1 MDLSTGSLRRV
12 LKTPNA
18 NRPAASVEDVLC
30 GSLPVIDV
38 RAPREFA
45 RGHIPDAVNVPIFDD
60 AEREEIGKLYKR
72 AGQSPA
78 IDRGIELAKVRA
90 DSLVTQVRKL
100 VNDQSEFIVHC
111 WRGGMRSAGFAWLFE
126 SDALQPRVL
135 AGGYKAF
142 RRAAHKAFAQ
152 PHRIVVLA
160 GLTGSGKTNL
170 LYQLDEAGEQVI
182 DLEGLARH
190 RGSSFGG
197 LGQPPQPTGEEF
209 ENELFL
215 RWHKMDQNRPLWI
228 EGESRFIGRIQIP
241 QPIWDQMSVAPM
253 VFVEVDLDRRVEFLV
268 DDYSH
273 LPTDELRSAIHQ
285 IAKRLGGLRLK
296 QALASL
302 KEGDFGDFARQA
314 LAYYDKTYLDA
325 LAKRA
330 PDTVIRVPL
339 CYAGDPAAVDRL
351 KQIAAELVWSPR

>member
-1 MDLSTGSLRRV
+1 M
-12 LKTPNA
+12 
-18 NRPAASVEDVLC
+18 LC

-45 RGHIPDAVNVPIFDD
+45 RGHIPGAFNVPIFDD
-60 AEREEIGKLYKR
+60 AEREEIGKLYKS

-78 IDRGIELAKVRA
+78 IARGIELAQARA
-90 DSLVTQVRKL
+90 DSLVTQVREL

-126 SDALQPRVL
+126 NDDLQAKVL
-135 AGGYKAF
+135 EGGYKAF
-142 RRAAHKAFAQ
+142 RRAAHIAFAQ
-152 PHRIVVLA
+152 PRRIIVLA

-170 LYQLDEAGEQVI
+170 LHHLNKAGDQVI

-197 LGQPPQPTGEEF
+197 LGQPPQPTGEAF

-215 RWHKMDQNRPLWI
+215 RWHRMDPNRPLWI

-241 QPIWDQMSVAPM
+241 QPIWDQMSAAPM
-253 VFVEVDLDRRVEFLV
+253 IFVEVDLDRRVEFLV
-268 DDYSH
+268 ADYSH
-273 LPTDELRSAIHQ
+273 LPTDELRSAIQQ

-302 KEGDFGDFARQA
+302 EENDFGDFARQA
-314 LAYYDKTYLDA
+314 LAYYDKTYLDT

-351 KQIAAELVWSPR
+351 DKIAAKLLWSS